1 MIIANF
7 DPGSDYK
14 RVSGLDQWD
23 YGQQLR
29 IQGLDLPVAVEIH
42 FSLTDVGG
50 EAITRIGT
58 TADGV
63 TDVII
68 PDSMLE
74 NGEEMGEQYSI
85 FAYVYLSD
93 TKSGKT
99 MKKIEMIVSTR
110 PKPQAWD
117 RPEDEEIFREAIE
130 AVNAAA
136 DRAEAAEGNAV
147 QSAESARSDA
157 TKTAEDRKAVEE
169 LVLMTSDI
177 EEQVDAVKQYKEQA
191 ATAATNAAL
200 SEQAAKTAKDAAIQA
215 QTAAEIAEDAAEQH
229 AIAAAGDKAEVERM
243 AGQVATDKQT
253 VAQDKADVEKK
264 VSDFELTAQQAVA
277 DVNNAG
283 QEQVERVQGAGDTA
297 IQEVNAAK
305 DTAVQE
311 VNSAKDAAVQSV
323 TTTGQ
328 EQITAVQEEGKK
340 AIESIPEDYQT
351 AMDSKV
357 DKQQG
362 AENAGK
368 VLGIDAEGNIVPVE
382 QKGGLE
388 FGKISKLLIKPE
400 TAQAELLQ
408 ITDSADFP
416 VLELS
421 GQGWTEQD
429 STTGAQLFYD
439 KNVVLL
445 VDANSPDEVVTDGNK
460 TTFKRKI
467 GTYNQFAIRIKIEP
481 NKIGEYKVSV
491 KNIQIKKTHSE
502 TFENGSFLQIYVYKN
517 GSQIGVGNRNF
528 LINVDDISAK
538 YEVELR
544 FVNKNNEFTSYDAL
558 IAELMIAE
566 KTVTKYEEYTG
577 NQPSPNPDYPQ
588 DIVSEGVRN
597 PEAEKYERTLKV
609 TGKNFFD
616 IKKTTEILGANIATG
631 ELEGEKIKINTLTTG
646 KGGYV
651 IIKNPIKLL
660 KGKTY
665 SLSKKT
671 LESSSGRNAL
681 LSFFEKDNAGG
692 MLFYGEDGF
701 TPDEDMEIE
710 IGVYVV
716 GEGAKNDYV
725 VISDIMLRFS
735 ETSETYEQ
743 FREQSLTITSD
754 RPVSKWDRLECRGG
768 VYGWVYKAT
777 QVTLDGSPDE
787 GWNEYNDEGRKVF
800 RYSKTNFIEQKGMFT
815 NLFTEAKT
823 RPFDNNQFFAM
834 SAYYGLQNL
843 VIRHDDSKN
852 LNEFKD
858 FLAENNLLFTCEL
871 QTEEFVPLPEEEQQA
886 LKELCTYYPETIIF
900 TDSGL
905 LLQVNYVAD
914 TQTYINNN
922 FQQKTELEDI
932 KKRVEDL
939 EKVAIKQEGSDKDVR
954 YY

>member
-7 DPGSDYK
+7 EPGNDYK
-14 RVSGLDQWD
+14 RVSGLTQWD
-23 YGQQLR
+23 YGQMLR
-29 IQGLDLPVAVEIH
+29 IQGLDLPAAVEIH
-42 FSLTDVGG
+42 FSLQDIGG
-50 EAITRIGT
+50 ESITRIGT

-63 TDVII
+63 TDVVI

-74 NGEEMGEQYSI
+74 NEEEMGEQYSV
-85 FAYVYLSD
+85 FAYIYLSNSE
-93 TKSGKT
+93 SGET
-99 MKKIEMIVSTR
+99 IKKIEMIVSTR
-110 PKPQAWD
+110 PKPEAWD
-117 RPEDEEIFREAIE
+117 KPEDSQVFHQAIE
-130 AVNAAA
+130 AVNSAA
-136 DRAEAAEGNAV
+136 DRAETAEGNAV

-157 TKTAEDRKAVEE
+157 TKTAADRKAVEE
-169 LVLMTSDI
+169 MVEMTSDI
-177 EEQVDAVKQYKEQA
+177 GEQVKEVKQYKEQA
-191 ATAATNAAL
+191 DTAATNAAL
-200 SEQAAKTAKDAAIQA
+200 SEQAAKTAQDAATQA
-215 QTAAEIAEDAAEQH
+215 QTAAETAEDVAEQH

-283 QEQVERVQGAGDTA
+283 QAQTERVQEAGNTA
-297 IQEVNAAK
+297 TQEVNTAK
-305 DTAVQE
+305 DTAAQE
-311 VNSAKDAAVQSV
+311 INSAKDTSVQAVNSAGQEQAAAVQ
-323 TTTGQ
+323 
-328 EQITAVQEEGKK
+328 AEGEKV
-340 AIESIPEDYQT
+340 IDSIPEDYQT
-351 AMDSKV
+351 AMDGKL

-362 AENAGK
+362 VENAGK
-368 VLGIDAEGNIVPVE
+368 ALVVGEDGQITPGDYSGNANME
-382 QKGGLE
+382 Q
-388 FGKISKLLIKPE
+388 LLALAIKQKTE
-400 TAQAELLQ
+400 QAEMLH

-445 VDANSPDEVVTDGNK
+445 VDANSPDEVVTDGDK
-460 TTFKRKI
+460 TTFKRKT

-544 FVNKNNEFTSYDAL
+544 FVNENNEFTSYDAL

-588 DIVSEGVRN
+588 EIRN
-597 PEAEKYERTLKV
+597 AGKYNEETQKYEWIVKITNKNLFNKEYASKKENWKNGESYPYISIFV
-609 TGKNFFD
+609 GKGNTVSFCYSKELELGLGLYVLISKEPGSTPKSYRWLYHSTAESLINKSGSFMAEND
-616 IKKTTEILGANIATG
+616 EIYLSVAGANSTL
-631 ELEGEKIKINTLTTG
+631 LEK
-646 KGGYV
+646 
-651 IIKNPIKLL
+651 
-660 KGKTY
+660 
-665 SLSKKT
+665 
-671 LESSSGRNAL
+671 
-681 LSFFEKDNAGG
+681 F
-692 MLFYGEDGF
+692 
-701 TPDEDMEIE
+701 MENIGNDLQIE
-710 IGVYVV
+710 ISESPTAYV
-716 GEGAKNDYV
+716 EHA
-725 VISDIMLRFS
+725 
-735 ETSETYEQ
+735 
-743 FREQSLTITSD
+743 EQSVKITSG
-754 RPVSKWDRLECRGG
+754 RPVSKWDMLECRNG
-768 VYGWVYKAT
+768 VYGWAYKAT
-777 QVTLDGSPDE
+777 QVTLDGSDDE

-800 RYSKTNFIEQKGMFT
+800 RYSKTNFIEQEGMFT

-834 SAYYGLQNL
+834 SSYYGIQNL

-900 TDSGL
+900 TDFGL